1 MIPPLWIYDEAG
13 FFAEE
18 PEEAPALQ
26 RLGKG
31 WRLCLLV
38 AVVVAL
44 WAVVIGIGEL
54 ILRVLQ

>member
-1 MIPPLWIYDEAG
+1 MIPPLWVYDEAG

-18 PEEAPALQ
+18 PEEA

-38 AVVVAL
+38 SVVVAL